1 MQNLCMVL
9 SSRRERTAGRF
20 LTLLVGV
27 LSGLAAPLQLPE
39 PASAA
44 EVTCTG
50 GAVESKPLSAGQSD
64 LLITGTCTIE
74 KVADYYYGDVRIIKA
89 GKLVFSEP
97 AGNDTKVDFWARNI
111 LVENGGALVAGESRP
126 YGAQGNGT
134 LTILLYGP
142 NQGEGDHHAGQ
153 GVLCHP
159 SSDTGPCGIPK
170 DLWND
175 NGAELIH
182 GCVGA
187 ASSENAKCLPGIP
200 STESDYFYQYGP
212 LHGDGKCTNG

>member
-27 LSGLAAPLQLPE
+27 LSGLATILQLPE

-50 GAVESKPLSAGQSD
+50 GAVESKPLSAGQPD

-74 KVADYYYGDVRIIKA
+74 KVADYYYGDVRIIKE
-89 GKLVFSEP
+89 GKLVFTEP

-111 LVENGGALVAGESRP
+111 LVENGGTLVAGDNAA
-126 YGAQGNGT
+126 YGVRNGT
-134 LTILLYGP
+134 LNIYFYGS

-170 DLWND
+170 DLW
-175 NGAELIH
+175 
-182 GCVGA
+182 
-187 ASSENAKCLPGIP
+187 
-200 STESDYFYQYGP
+200 SD
-212 LHGDGKCTNG
+212 